1 MQAKGRDIIELFGF
15 SPDDTSPQAITA
27 WKQKACPFVNC
38 PCTKTNHDQTSVY
51 GTCSVSCGAS
61 HADGS
66 EIIICPKRLYADQ
79 YEIFSHVL
87 KDAWPNSNKALIIG
101 GSPKELRAKALKA
114 QHPVIA
120 FGQGSGKEIQINANG
135 NLSMDWVLQSYTR
148 KGDSLIPEDF
158 IGMEIQS
165 IDITGNYR
173 ATWDAYRKI
182 KEGKTVTEIP
192 NSGHGLNWANV
203 HKRLI
208 PQIIRKG
215 NIYRRMDRCAGFYF
229 LLPDAVY
236 KKFEEVIG
244 DIKKANGPSKT
255 NLSVLTFKLG
265 APVSAGKQRE
275 LVLMRHVHY
284 PLAEIA
290 AAFIGNS
297 TTNAPDKLDET
308 LRSLLD

>member
-15 SPDDTSPQAITA
+15 SPDDTSAQALKT
-27 WKQKACPFVNC
+27 WKQKSCPFVNF
-38 PCTKTNHDQTSVY
+38 PCTKTNHDQTVVY

-61 HADGS
+61 HEDGS

-79 YEIFSHVL
+79 YKIFNHVL
-87 KDAWPNSNKALIIG
+87 KDAWPNSDKTLIIG
-101 GSPKELRAKALKA
+101 GSSKELQKKGLST
-114 QHPVIA
+114 QQPVIA

-135 NLSMDWVLQSYTR
+135 NLSMDWVLQSYTKKR
-148 KGDSLIPEDF
+148 DALIPEDF

-182 KEGKTVTEIP
+182 KEGKTVTDIP

-215 NIYRRMDRCAGFYF
+215 NIYRRMERCIGFYF
-229 LLPDAVY
+229 LLPDTVY

-244 DIKKANGPSKT
+244 DIKKADGPSRT

-265 APVSAGKQRE
+265 TPVSPGKQRE
-275 LVLMRHVHY
+275 LVLVRRVHY

-297 TTNAPDKLDET
+297 TANAPEKLDET